1 MEVYRLKHHGERLLP
16 LGISDGTELFGYRL
30 TGWRENDMEL
40 LDCIGKIVAVRF
52 SNNKGGLIKV
62 LSSIELGWIT
72 KPTFSQVQN
81 EFGNVRN
88 KSGYNK
94 YMSLPNAFTQQDL
107 EGMKAALQSLCK

>member
-62 LSSIELGWIT
+62 LSNYDIFNKELWLMQLNPKVVKCI
-72 KPTFSQVQN
+72 PLDIVEDILLVQ
-81 EFGNVRN
+81 
-88 KSGYNK
+88 
-94 YMSLPNAFTQQDL
+94 
-107 EGMKAALQSLCK
+107 KANI

>member
-1 MEVYRLKHHGERLLP
+1 MEVYRLKHHGECLLP

-62 LSSIELGWIT
+62 LSNYDIFNKELWLMQLN
-72 KPTFSQVQN
+72 PQVVKCIPLDIVEDILLVQ
-81 EFGNVRN
+81 
-88 KSGYNK
+88 
-94 YMSLPNAFTQQDL
+94 
-107 EGMKAALQSLCK
+107 KANI